1 MNKKK
6 IAIVGA
12 SDFQNPLILKAKDMG
27 LETHVFAWEDGSI
40 GEKTA
45 DFFHPI
51 SITEIDEIADAC
63 HEIGV
68 SGICSIGT
76 DLGNITVSKVA
87 EKLGLCANSVDCVTR
102 STNKHLMRETFFA
115 NGDPS
120 PWSIQVSDV
129 SDLKGRN
136 LHYPIIVK
144 PVDRSGSRAI
154 TRLSNPE
161 GLAEAVNSA
170 IGVSFAKAAVVEEF
184 FDGTEYSV
192 EFVSWKGDHHF
203 LALTRKFTT
212 GAPKFIE
219 TGHIEPAVV
228 SDKLLDRVKAVVAH
242 ALDGLGVEYG
252 ASHSEIL
259 INEAGDIRIVEI
271 GSRMGGDCIGSDLV
285 ELSTGVDFL
294 KAVVDVSLGVKPSL
308 EPKPHPGNAMIS
320 FLFGEDDFDAL
331 ERARREFGG
340 VIEKVSITG
349 SEPHEIVD
357 SGSRYGFFILSS
369 GNRDELIPYLPVGGP
384 VEQE

>member
-1 MNKKK
+1 MNKRK
-6 IAIVGA
+6 IAIIGA
-12 SDFQNPLILKAKDMG
+12 SDFQNPLIVKAKDMG

-51 SITEIDEIADAC
+51 SITEIDKIADAC
-63 HEIGV
+63 REIGV
-68 SGICSIGT
+68 SGVCSIGT

-115 NGDPS
+115 NNDPS

-129 SDLKGRN
+129 SDFEGRN
-136 LHYPIIVK
+136 LTYPIIVK

-154 TRLSNPE
+154 TRLSNSD
-161 GLAEAVNSA
+161 GLAEAVSSA
-170 IGVSFAKAAVVEEF
+170 IDVSFAKAAVVEEF
-184 FDGTEYSV
+184 FEGTEYSV
-192 EFVSWKGDHHF
+192 EFVSWKGKHHF

-228 SDKLLDRVKAVVAH
+228 SDELLGRVKSVVAH

-294 KAVVDVSLGVKPSL
+294 KAVIDVSLGIQPNL
-308 EPKPHPGNAMIS
+308 EPKPHPGNAMIR
-320 FLFGEDDFDAL
+320 FIFGKDDFDAL
-331 ERARREFGG
+331 ERAKHEFRGDL
-340 VIEKVSITG
+340 EKVSITN
-349 SEPHEIVD
+349 SEPHEIID

-369 GNRDELIPYLPVGGP
+369 ENRDELIPYLPEGGLL
-384 VEQE
+384 EQE

>member
-1 MNKKK
+1 MSKKK
-6 IAIVGA
+6 IAIIGA
-12 SDFQNPLILKAKDMG
+12 SDFQNPLIVKAKDMG

-40 GEKTA
+40 GERTA
-45 DFFHPI
+45 DYFHPI

-63 HEIGV
+63 REIGV

-87 EKLGLCANSVDCVTR
+87 EKLGLCANSVACVNR

-120 PWSIQVSDV
+120 PWSIQVHDV
-129 SDLKGRN
+129 SDLDGRD
-136 LHYPIIVK
+136 LAYPIIVK

-154 TRLSNPE
+154 TRLESSD
-161 GLAEAVNSA
+161 GLSDAVSSA
-170 IGVSFAKAAVVEEF
+170 IEVSFAKAAVVEEF
-184 FDGTEYSV
+184 FEGTEYSV
-192 EFVSWKGDHHF
+192 EYISWKGEHHF

-228 SDKLLDRVKAVVAH
+228 SSELLDRVKAVISH

-259 INEAGDIRIVEI
+259 INESGDIRIVEI

-285 ELSTGVDFL
+285 ELSTGIDFL
-294 KAVVDVSLGVKPSL
+294 RAVIDVSLGNRPDL
-308 EPKPHPGNAMIS
+308 EPRPHPGNAMIR
-320 FLFGEDDFDAL
+320 FVFGDDDLVAL
-331 ERARREFGG
+331 ERAKNEFKGAA
-340 VIEKVSITG
+340 EKVVLANSA
-349 SEPHEIVD
+349 PHEIVD

-369 GNRDELIPYLPVGGP
+369 ANRDELAPYLP
-384 VEQE
+384 EREA

>member
-1 MNKKK
+1 MSKRK
-6 IAIVGA
+6 IAIIGA
-12 SDFQNPLILKAKDMG
+12 SGFQNPLILKAKNMG

-45 DFFHPI
+45 DYFHPI
-51 SITEIDEIADAC
+51 SITEIDKIADAC
-63 HEIGV
+63 REIGV
-68 SGICSIGT
+68 SGVCSIGT

-87 EKLGLCANSVDCVTR
+87 EELGLCANSVDCVTR

-115 NGDPS
+115 NNDPS

-129 SDLKGRN
+129 NDLEGRN
-136 LHYPIIVK
+136 LIYPIIVK

-154 TRLSNPE
+154 TRLSNSD
-161 GLAEAVNSA
+161 GLTEAVGSA
-170 IGVSFAKAAVVEEF
+170 VDVSFAKAAVVEEF
-184 FDGTEYSV
+184 FEGIEYSV
-192 EFVSWKGDHHF
+192 EFISWKGEHHF

-228 SDKLLDRVKAVVAH
+228 SDELLSRVKAVVAH

-294 KAVVDVSLGVKPSL
+294 KAVIDVSLGFQPNL
-308 EPKPHPGNAMIS
+308 EPKPHPGNAMIR
-320 FLFGEDDFDAL
+320 FIFGKDDFDAL
-331 ERARREFGG
+331 ERARREFEG
-340 VIEKVSITG
+340 VVEKVSIT
-349 SEPHEIVD
+349 SSVPHEIVD

-369 GNRDELIPYLPVGGP
+369 EKRDELIPYLPEGGLL
-384 VEQE
+384 EQG

>member
-1 MNKKK
+1 MSKKK
-6 IAIVGA
+6 IAIIGA
-12 SDFQNPLILKAKDMG
+12 SDFQNPLIVKAKDMG

-40 GEKTA
+40 GERTA
-45 DFFHPI
+45 DCFHPI

-63 HEIGV
+63 REIGV

-87 EKLGLCANSVDCVTR
+87 EKLGLCANSVACVNR

-120 PWSIQVSDV
+120 PWSIQVHDV
-129 SDLKGRN
+129 SELDGRDLA
-136 LHYPIIVK
+136 YPIIVK

-154 TRLSNPE
+154 TRLENSD
-161 GLAEAVNSA
+161 GLSDAVSSA
-170 IGVSFAKAAVVEEF
+170 IEVSFAKAAVVEEF
-184 FDGTEYSV
+184 FEGTEYSV
-192 EFVSWKGDHHF
+192 EYVSWKGEHHF

-228 SDKLLDRVKAVVAH
+228 SSELLDRVKAVISH

-259 INEAGDIRIVEI
+259 INESGNIRIVEI

-285 ELSTGVDFL
+285 ELSTGIDFL
-294 KAVVDVSLGVKPSL
+294 RAVVDVSLGNQPDL
-308 EPKPHPGNAMIS
+308 EPCFHPGNAMIR
-320 FLFGEDDFDAL
+320 FVFGDDDLVAL
-331 ERARREFGG
+331 ERAKNEFKGA
-340 VIEKVSITG
+340 VEKVVLTNSA
-349 SEPHEIVD
+349 PHEIVD

-369 GNRDELIPYLPVGGP
+369 VNRDELAPYLP
-384 VEQE
+384 EREA

>member
-1 MNKKK
+1 MSKKK
-6 IAIVGA
+6 IAIIGA
-12 SDFQNPLILKAKDMG
+12 SDFQNPLIVKAKDMG

-40 GEKTA
+40 GERTA
-45 DFFHPI
+45 DYFHPI

-63 HEIGV
+63 REIGV

-87 EKLGLCANSVDCVTR
+87 EKLGLCANSGACVNR

-120 PWSIQVSDV
+120 PWSIQVHDV
-129 SDLKGRN
+129 SELDGRDLA
-136 LHYPIIVK
+136 YPIIVK

-154 TRLSNPE
+154 TRLENSD
-161 GLAEAVNSA
+161 GLSDAVSSA
-170 IGVSFAKAAVVEEF
+170 IEVSFAKAAVVEEF
-184 FDGTEYSV
+184 FEGTEYSV
-192 EFVSWKGDHHF
+192 EYVSWKGEHHF

-228 SDKLLDRVKAVVAH
+228 SSELLDRVKAVISH

-259 INEAGDIRIVEI
+259 INESGDIRIVEI

-285 ELSTGVDFL
+285 ELSTGIDFL
-294 KAVVDVSLGVKPSL
+294 RAVIDVSLGNQPDL
-308 EPKPHPGNAMIS
+308 EPCSHPGNAMIR
-320 FLFGEDDFDAL
+320 FVFGDDDLVAL
-331 ERARREFGG
+331 ERAKNEFKGA
-340 VIEKVSITG
+340 VEKVVLTNSA
-349 SEPHEIVD
+349 PHEIVD

-369 GNRDELIPYLPVGGP
+369 VNRDELAPYLP
-384 VEQE
+384 EREA

>member
-1 MNKKK
+1 MSKKK
-6 IAIVGA
+6 IAIIGA
-12 SDFQNPLILKAKDMG
+12 SDFQNPLIVKAKDMG

-40 GEKTA
+40 GERTA
-45 DFFHPI
+45 DYFHPI

-63 HEIGV
+63 REIGV

-87 EKLGLCANSVDCVTR
+87 EKLGLCANSVACVNR

-120 PWSIQVSDV
+120 PWSIQVHDV
-129 SDLKGRN
+129 SDLDGRD
-136 LHYPIIVK
+136 LAYPIIVK

-154 TRLSNPE
+154 TRLESSD
-161 GLAEAVNSA
+161 GLSDAVSSA
-170 IGVSFAKAAVVEEF
+170 IEVSFAKAAVVEEF
-184 FDGTEYSV
+184 FEGTEYSV
-192 EFVSWKGDHHF
+192 EYVSWKGEHHF

-228 SDKLLDRVKAVVAH
+228 SSELLDRVKAVISH

-259 INEAGDIRIVEI
+259 INESGDIRIVEI

-285 ELSTGVDFL
+285 ELSTGIDFL
-294 KAVVDVSLGVKPSL
+294 RAVIDVSLGNQPDL
-308 EPKPHPGNAMIS
+308 EPRPHPGNAMIR
-320 FLFGEDDFDAL
+320 FVFGDDDLVAL
-331 ERARREFGG
+331 ERAKKEFKDA
-340 VIEKVSITG
+340 VEKVVLANSA
-349 SEPHEIVD
+349 PHEIVD

-369 GNRDELIPYLPVGGP
+369 VNRDELAPYLPGR
-384 VEQE
+384 EA

>member
-1 MNKKK
+1 MSKKK
-6 IAIVGA
+6 IAIIGA
-12 SDFQNPLILKAKDMG
+12 SDFQNPLIVKAKDMG

-40 GEKTA
+40 GERTA
-45 DFFHPI
+45 DYFHPI

-63 HEIGV
+63 REIGV

-87 EKLGLCANSVDCVTR
+87 EKLGLCANSVACVNR

-120 PWSIQVSDV
+120 PWSIQVHDV
-129 SDLKGRN
+129 SELDGRDLA
-136 LHYPIIVK
+136 YPIIVK

-154 TRLSNPE
+154 TRLESSD
-161 GLAEAVNSA
+161 GLSDAVSSA
-170 IGVSFAKAAVVEEF
+170 IEVSFAKAAVVEEF
-184 FDGTEYSV
+184 FEGTEYSV
-192 EFVSWKGDHHF
+192 EYVSWKGEHHF

-228 SDKLLDRVKAVVAH
+228 SSELLDRVKAVISH

-259 INEAGDIRIVEI
+259 INESGDIRIVEI

-285 ELSTGVDFL
+285 ELSTGIDFL
-294 KAVVDVSLGVKPSL
+294 RAVVDVSLGNQPDL
-308 EPKPHPGNAMIS
+308 EPCPHPGNAMIR
-320 FLFGEDDFDAL
+320 FVFGDDDLVAL
-331 ERARREFGG
+331 ERAKNEFKGA
-340 VIEKVSITG
+340 VEKVVLTNSA
-349 SEPHEIVD
+349 PHEIVD

-369 GNRDELIPYLPVGGP
+369 VNRDELAPYLP
-384 VEQE
+384 EREA

>member
-1 MNKKK
+1 MSKKK
-6 IAIVGA
+6 IAIIGA
-12 SDFQNPLILKAKDMG
+12 SDFQNPLIVKAKDMG

-40 GEKTA
+40 GERNA
-45 DFFHPI
+45 DYFHPI

-63 HEIGV
+63 RKIGV

-87 EKLGLCANSVDCVTR
+87 EKLGLCANSVACVNR

-120 PWSIQVSDV
+120 PWSIQVHDV
-129 SDLKGRN
+129 SELDGRDLA
-136 LHYPIIVK
+136 YPIIVK

-154 TRLSNPE
+154 TRLENSD
-161 GLAEAVNSA
+161 GLSDAVSSA
-170 IGVSFAKAAVVEEF
+170 IEVSFAKAAVVEEF
-184 FDGTEYSV
+184 FEGTEYSV
-192 EFVSWKGDHHF
+192 EYVSWKGEHHF

-228 SDKLLDRVKAVVAH
+228 SSELLDRVKAVISH

-259 INEAGDIRIVEI
+259 INESGDIRIVEI

-285 ELSTGVDFL
+285 ELSTGIDFL
-294 KAVVDVSLGVKPSL
+294 RAVVDVSLGNQPDL
-308 EPKPHPGNAMIS
+308 EPCSHPGNAMIR
-320 FLFGEDDFDAL
+320 FVFGDDDLVAL
-331 ERARREFGG
+331 ERAKNEFKGA
-340 VIEKVSITG
+340 VEKVVLTNSA
-349 SEPHEIVD
+349 PHEIVD

-369 GNRDELIPYLPVGGP
+369 VNRDELAPYLP
-384 VEQE
+384 EREA